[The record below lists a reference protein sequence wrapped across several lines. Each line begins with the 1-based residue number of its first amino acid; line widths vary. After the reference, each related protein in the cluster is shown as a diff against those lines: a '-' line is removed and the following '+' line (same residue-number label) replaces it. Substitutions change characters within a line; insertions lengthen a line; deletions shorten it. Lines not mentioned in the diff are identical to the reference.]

1 MKTMRTQTS
10 FLCFF
15 VLVCVLFTGCGDKEP
30 GGGSTSDQKGTR
42 GSTLSVLTCS
52 ADGTA
57 VEQNDV
63 VIIDYSHGQEGYL
76 QVNYIGSNDKVKLQI
91 TTPQNSTY
99 TFTLHGQGYETFP
112 LTGGS
117 GTYQISV
124 FENISGDQYAT
135 VLSKDLSID
144 ITNEFGPYL
153 YPNQYVDYA
162 KSSAA
167 IKKSEELAKTS
178 DTDLDVVTNVYNYM
192 ISNFTYDYD
201 KAASVASGYLP
212 NVDEALKSEKGICFD
227 YAAVMATM
235 LRVQQI
241 PTRLEIGY
249 VGDIYHAWISVYIE
263 DIGWI
268 NGIVRF
274 DGNEWEMM
282 DPTFA
287 STSKDPEEFV
297 PTSSDYLL
305 KYVY

>member
-1 MKTMRTQTS
+1 MRTQTS

-30 GGGSTSDQKGTR
+30 GGDSTSNQKGTR
-42 GSTLSVLTCS
+42 GSTLSVLACS

-91 TTPQNSTY
+91 TTPKNSTY

-212 NVDEALKSEKGICFD
+212 NVDESLKSEKGICFD